1 MDMYSPKTPEMFM
14 KYYQIHACTHIY
26 FLITI
31 IKKGAERRGVR
42 QEDGH
47 ACTHIYFLITI
58 IKNLFPNK
66 KKVLR
71 EEGLDKKMDI
81 YSFAIALWEML
92 TCQLPWCQDKL
103 NQGQDKLNQG
113 QAKLN

>member
-1 MDMYSPKTPEMFM
+1 MLREEGFDKKMDIYYMIYIEINVM
-14 KYYQIHACTHIY
+14 KNYYFYYCLLLL
-26 FLITI
+26 FL
-31 IKKGAERRGVR
+31 
-42 QEDGH
+42 
-47 ACTHIYFLITI
+47 L
-58 IKNLFPNK
+58 L

-103 NQGQDKLNQG
+103 NQGQ
-113 QAKLN
+113 AKLN